1 MKINNNRGVAL
12 VITLLVLTLLLTVIL
27 EFNLGMRVEAKA
39 AANFRDETK
48 AYYLARS
55 GITFAI
61 ELLEEDKKT
70 ASQYDS
76 LNELWAQKI
85 PPIPVGDGFVQVK
98 IHDEASKINVNKLAT
113 GFGTVTG
120 DNMRAFMTRFLEHF
134 ELKEEITYS
143 ITDWIDTNDLEEN
156 MGGAESSYY
165 ESLEESYGAKNN
177 PLDSLQELRLIKGID
192 DEVFKKIKDFL
203 AVHSDGKIN
212 VNTASKEVLMSLS
225 EDLTGDITDEIIAYR
240 LENPFQQ
247 IEDVKNNISISED
260 VYNGISSFI
269 DVKSNYFSIS
279 STGEVNQSRKT
290 INAIIDR
297 SGTKP
302 KIKYWRV
309 E

>member
-1 MKINNNRGVAL
+1 MMKINNNRGVAL
-12 VITLLVLTLLLTVIL
+12 VITLLVLALLITVIL

-39 AANFRDETK
+39 AANFRDDTK

-55 GITFAI
+55 GIIFAI

-70 ASQYDS
+70 SSQYDS
-76 LNELWAQKI
+76 LIELWAQKV
-85 PPIPVGDGFVQVK
+85 PPIPVGDGFVQVEVN
-98 IHDEASKINVNKLAT
+98 DEDRKINLNKLAT

-120 DNMRAFMTRFLEHF
+120 DRMRAYMTRFLEIF
-134 ELKEEITYS
+134 ELKEEITDS
-143 ITDWIDTNDLEEN
+143 ITDWIDTDDIERI
-156 MGGAESSYY
+156 GGAESSYY
-165 ESLEESYGAKNN
+165 ESLEESYEAKNN
-177 PLDSLQELRLIKGID
+177 QLDSLQEIRMIKGID

-225 EDLTGDITDEIIAYR
+225 EDLTGDIADEIIAFR

-247 IEDVKNNISISED
+247 VADVKNNISISD
-260 VYNGISSFI
+260 HVYNEISGFI
-269 DVKSNYFSIS
+269 DIKSNYFSIS

-290 INAIIDR
+290 INARIER
-297 SGTKP
+297 SGTKS